1 MTIPYILGRGSITVM
16 HDGVTHTVMQDHVNY
31 QALLGAIRDKRW
43 EDVAELVTP
52 AQAVVSF
59 ASTTSGTIE
68 VRDGE
73 VYYQG
78 APLHNAVTA
87 RIVEMMRD
95 GFDAQPLTRF
105 LEKLM
110 TNPSRTAVTE
120 LYDWL
125 AGTQLPITEDGD
137 FIAYKKVRE
146 DYRDFYTGKVLNK
159 PAELM
164 TDQELA
170 QMPQNV
176 GGVTTEVVD
185 GYTVLSMPR
194 NQVDDN
200 RDRTCSQGLH
210 FCSLSYLPNYYGGR
224 GRVLLVRINPADV
237 VSIPSDYDFAKGRA
251 WRYTVIGEHKAGELT
266 EAFDTPVV
274 SSTGEARTGAR
285 KQDAQNRV
293 NTQVLGVDFGTE
305 ARAVQV
311 QRLLDMASAQSTFMA
326 GDTPDCARVHGF
338 DDAWDDRQPSLHRFV
353 GSNLRDAV
361 AYAQGYYE
369 GYDRCRGKASPTTPV
384 SPVAPVAPMTTNTQV
399 KLRNPALVG
408 YNQGRAHG
416 AALSFDLSTQEFT
429 GSDRLKYEAAYIKG
443 YNSVK

>member
-1 MTIPYILGRGSITVM
+1 MTVPFIIGRDMITVM
-16 HDGVTHTVMQDHVNY
+16 VDGVTHTVSSDAPNY
-31 QALLGAIRDKRW
+31 TKLKEAIRTKDW
-43 EDVAELVTP
+43 EAIPGLVTI
-52 AQAVVSF
+52 AKSIESFGNGSIVVQ
-59 ASTTSGTIE
+59 
-68 VRDGE
+68 DGKVLYNGE
-73 VYYQG
+73 E
-78 APLHNAVTA
+78 LHNAVTG
-87 RIVEMMRD
+87 RIIEMVNE
-95 GFDAQPLTRF
+95 GFDASPLINF
-105 LEKLM
+105 LSKLM
-110 TNPSRTAVTE
+110 ANPSATAVRE

-125 AGTQLPITEDGD
+125 AGTKLPITEDGD

-146 DYRDFYTGKVLNK
+146 DFKDFYTGKVLNK

-274 SSTGEARTGAR
+274 SNTGEARTGAR
-285 KQDAQNRV
+285 KQNAQNRV

-311 QRLLDMASAQSTFMA
+311 QRLLDMASAQSTHVV
-326 GDTPDCARVHGF
+326 GDTPDRARVHGF

-369 GYDRCRGKASPTTPV
+369 GYDRCRGKVDELFTPAVVAASATTQPV
-384 SPVAPVAPMTTNTQV
+384 MG
-399 KLRNPALVG
+399 NPSLVG
-408 YNQGRAHG
+408 YNQGRRDRARGVAFG
-416 AALSFDLSTQEFT
+416 AGGNPYQGDAA
-429 GSDRLKYEAAYIKG
+429 RKYDSSYAKG
-443 YNSVK
+443 YDSLY